1 MSAAPLSYALAMRS
15 IALLCLALAAC
26 GGESRLEPVDAAL
39 DTGAEAA
46 TDSGP
51 LDTTADGD
59 AAPNVEDEVD
69 QYLRADEPSTAL
81 LDELDGKYRD
91 VPFAV
96 FEAAVRKHRP
106 LPLAAGLSTV
116 EWTNPMLTAK
126 VRYEVYV
133 PTKIAGPAV
142 ERVPLLLFLHWA
154 GGDGPA
160 VVADATIRAAADA
173 LGAVLVAP
181 TAELCDWSMDER
193 CMSQVV
199 LLLQRLKR
207 KLPIDDDRVVVSG
220 FSMGGRGSF
229 SAAAAYPSAF
239 AGVVPVAG
247 SIGAISS
254 SSDVAAHQKYCCPHA
269 ENLGNLR
276 LHYLSGALDLPAL
289 LNQNRGCDLCLAA
302 QGAEYRYEEIPGI
315 GHELPPKEWTAA
327 ITWAFAE
334 PRTPYPAKVV
344 FDLAPQLSSK
354 VPGGVTFHQEL
365 APAEYWAFLDARVD
379 TAKPARVQ
387 ATQAGND
394 VELTTTNA
402 AKVAVYLST
411 TAFDLGKNV
420 RVRSA
425 GTVLLDELVRPD
437 RRLLLTEA
445 RARSERSVTYAAKR
459 VVAMP

>member
-1 MSAAPLSYALAMRS
+1 MRRGA
-15 IALLCLALAAC
+15 ALLCLLVAAC
-26 GGESRLEPVDAAL
+26 DGEPPPAPADAAI
-39 DTGAEAA
+39 DGSAE
-46 TDSGP
+46 G
-51 LDTTADGD
+51 GD
-59 AAPNVEDEVD
+59 AAVDAGEIGPEVSDAAPRIEDEVD
-69 QYLRADEPSTAL
+69 EYLRAEIPGTAL
-81 LDELDGKYRD
+81 LDKLDADYRD
-91 VPFAV
+91 VPFSV
-96 FEAAVRKHRP
+96 FEAAVRRHRP
-106 LPLAAGLSTV
+106 LPLPAGRSTV
-116 EWTNPMLTAK
+116 EWTDPLLAAK

-133 PTKIAGPAV
+133 PAAIAGPAV

-160 VVADATIRAAADA
+160 VVTDPTIRAAADA

-199 LLLQRLKR
+199 LLVQRLKR
-207 KLPIDDDRVVVSG
+207 TLPIDDDRVVMSG

-254 SSDVAAHQKYCCPHA
+254 SADVAAHQKYCCPHA

-302 QGAEYRYEEIPGI
+302 MGTEYRYEEIAGL

-327 ITWAFAE
+327 VTWAFGK
-334 PRTPYPAKVV
+334 PRVPYPARVV
-344 FDLAPQLSSK
+344 YHLAPQLSSK
-354 VPGGVTFHQEL
+354 VAGGVTFHATLGPSEG
-365 APAEYWAFLDARVD
+365 WAFLDTRVD
-379 TAKPARVQ
+379 PTKPARVE
-387 ATQAGND
+387 ATQSGND
-394 VELTTTNA
+394 VALTTTNA
-402 AKVAVYLST
+402 ATVAVYVST
-411 TAFDLGKNV
+411 AAFDLTRNV
-420 RVRSA
+420 RVRA
-425 GTVLLDELVRPD
+425 GSTVLLDERIVPD

-445 RARSERSVTYAAKR
+445 RARGERSVTFAARR
-459 VVAMP
+459 VVALP